1 MTDASARARDRAVGR
16 WQRHP
21 RLVDAFVALSW
32 AVLAVV
38 PAIASPALD
47 LVGAGLLASVLF
59 AVVVAL
65 VAVTLALFRRRR
77 PVLVFVVAVVA
88 SVVLLP
94 FGFELSGLGAAYGI
108 FAIAV
113 YDSVRHAWIAAAVAY
128 ALAIAQ
134 CVVFLVTGF
143 GLTPVTR
150 DGNPLA
156 TAISSLVFG
165 LLLFLVALLWGVN
178 AGNRRRYVDALV
190 ERARVL
196 EHERDQEAQLAAL
209 AERSRIARDVHDI
222 VSHSL
227 SVIVRLADGTRAVI
241 DADPA
246 RAREAVIQIGG
257 VARSSLDEMRRTIG
271 VLERPSGDAPPRSN
285 TGLEDLPRLIEVYR
299 GIGLPVELSYTV
311 DDDREVPAGVQ
322 MTVFRVV
329 QEALTNALR
338 HANAPTLVR
347 VTVRVTEDEVSAE
360 IQDDGEPAAAKDEAA
375 PIGRGLVG
383 MRERVALYG
392 GTLEAGPGT
401 GIGTETGTGTGA
413 ETEAGGTERGWRVSL
428 TLPGGAG

>member
-32 AVLAVV
+32 AVLAAV
-38 PAIASPALD
+38 PAL
-47 LVGAGLLASVLF
+47 AGPTTDIVRGSVLASVLLG
-59 AVVVAL
+59 VVVAI

-77 PVLVFVVAVVA
+77 PVLVFVVAMVA
-88 SVVLLP
+88 SAGLLP
-94 FGFELSGLGAAYGI
+94 FGFDLSGLGAAYGI

-113 YDSVRHAWIAAAVAY
+113 YDSVRRAWIAAGIAY
-128 ALAIAQ
+128 GLAIVQ
-134 CVVFLVTGF
+134 CAVFLITGL

-150 DGNPLA
+150 DGNPVA
-156 TAISSLVFG
+156 TAVSSLVFG

-178 AGNRRRYVDALV
+178 AGNRRRYVDALL

-241 DADPA
+241 DADPD
-246 RAREAVIQIGG
+246 RAREAVAQIGG

-285 TGLEDLPRLIEVYR
+285 TGLEDLPRLVEVYR
-299 GIGLPVELSYTV
+299 GIGLPVELAYTV
-311 DDDREVPAGVQ
+311 DDEREVPAGVQ

-338 HANAPTLVR
+338 HASAPTLVR
-347 VTVRVTEDEVSAE
+347 VTVRVTEDDVHAE
-360 IQDDGEPAAAKDEAA
+360 IQDDGERATTRGEDV

-383 MRERVALYG
+383 MRERAALYG
-392 GTLEAGPGT
+392 GTLEAGPVAGT
-401 GIGTETGTGTGA
+401 RA
-413 ETEAGGTERGWRVSL
+413 AGRGWRVRL
-428 TLPGGAG
+428 ALPGGAG

>member
-1 MTDASARARDRAVGR
+1 MTDATARARDRAVGR

-38 PAIASPALD
+38 PAIATPVLD
-47 LVGAGLLASVLF
+47 VVGAGVLASVLF

-88 SVVLLP
+88 SVVVLP
-94 FGFELSGLGAAYGI
+94 FGFELSDLGAAYGI

-113 YDSVRHAWIAAAVAY
+113 YDSVRRAWIAAGVAY
-128 ALAIAQ
+128 GVVIVQ
-134 CVVFLVTGF
+134 CAVFLLVGF

-178 AGNRRRYVDALV
+178 AGNRRRYVDALL

-196 EHERDQEAQLAAL
+196 AYERDQEAQLAAL

-246 RAREAVIQIGG
+246 RAREAVTQIGS

-271 VLERPSGDAPPRSN
+271 VLERPSGDALPRSN
-285 TGLEDLPRLIEVYR
+285 TGLEDLPRMIEVYR
-299 GIGLPVELSYTV
+299 GVGLPVELTYTV
-311 DDDREVPAGVQ
+311 DDDHEVPAGVQ

-338 HANAPTLVR
+338 HASAPTAVR
-347 VTVRVTEDEVSAE
+347 VAVRVAEDEVTAE
-360 IQDDGEPAAAKDEAA
+360 IRDDGEPTKKDEDA

-383 MRERVALYG
+383 MRGRAALYG
-392 GTLEAGPGT
+392 GTLEAGPSA
-401 GIGTETGTGTGA
+401 GTGA
-413 ETEAGGTERGWRVSL
+413 GAGSGWRVSL